1 MKKDKTLYIVI
12 PCYNEEEVLE
22 ETTKQLKKK
31 MESLIK
37 AKKISNKSKVMY
49 VNDGSKDNTWNIIKE
64 INEKEKM
71 RKDTETF
78 VIEVLKKVPKG
89 VARERVLE
97 LTGLA
102 AVMTAAQA
110 KYQSNSSAVT

>member
-1 MKKDKTLYIVI
+1 M
-12 PCYNEEEVLE
+12 
-22 ETTKQLKKK
+22 
-31 MESLIK
+31 
-37 AKKISNKSKVMY
+37 
-49 VNDGSKDNTWNIIKE
+49 
-64 INEKEKM
+64 NEKEKM

-102 AVMTAAQA
+102 AVMVVAQT
-110 KYQSNSSAVT
+110 KNRLPNTT

>member
-1 MKKDKTLYIVI
+1 M
-12 PCYNEEEVLE
+12 
-22 ETTKQLKKK
+22 
-31 MESLIK
+31 
-37 AKKISNKSKVMY
+37 
-49 VNDGSKDNTWNIIKE
+49 
-64 INEKEKM
+64 NEKEKM
-71 RKDTETF
+71 RNDTETF

>member
-1 MKKDKTLYIVI
+1 M
-12 PCYNEEEVLE
+12 
-22 ETTKQLKKK
+22 
-31 MESLIK
+31 
-37 AKKISNKSKVMY
+37 
-49 VNDGSKDNTWNIIKE
+49 
-64 INEKEKM
+64 NEKEKM